1 MLNKKNHLP
10 IREAQPVSVDVL
22 GLDLAGGRYLE
33 PLQPRPQLLAV
44 VVGDRLLVGVD
55 PGPEHHGWVAG
66 LFVIRPL
73 ERGLFQRVSYSEL
86 QGVSQKTLYTLG
98 KTKL

>member
-10 IREAQPVSVDVL
+10 IRKAQPVSVDVL
-22 GLDLAGGRYLE
+22 GLDLAGGRYLD

-55 PGPEHHGWVAG
+55 PGPEHHGGVAG
-66 LFVIRPL
+66 LFVIRL
-73 ERGLFQRVSYSEL
+73 
-86 QGVSQKTLYTLG
+86 LG
-98 KTKL
+98 KRALETRYRHVAYYRVFQKE